1 MMTVRELYN
10 EAIKEGHYSLQLL
23 IEFLLLEK
31 RVIQLND
38 DTSVLDYYF
47 QEKFHRKMNE
57 YLAEY
62 EKKRRKGRDADGH
75 SQKGR

>member
-1 MMTVRELYN
+1 MMMIRELYA

-31 RVIQLND
+31 NVIKLTD
-38 DTSVLDYYF
+38 DSSVLHYYY
-47 QEKFHRKMNE
+47 QEKFHKKMNE

-62 EKKRRKGRDADGH
+62 EKKRRKHD
-75 SQKGR
+75 